1 MCPYNKAR
9 SSGLILVLE
18 SLLPRQDPVYHRT
31 RNRPELE
38 TSWYKE
44 HTPLKEDTEVE
55 EEVEAHEA
63 DIEETTY
70 MTQAALNIC
79 TLVHML
85 KKSEFQPLGR

>member
-1 MCPYNKAR
+1 M
-9 SSGLILVLE
+9 LE

-70 MTQAALNIC
+70 VTQAALNIC

>member
-1 MCPYNKAR
+1 M
-9 SSGLILVLE
+9 LE
-18 SLLPRQDPVYHRT
+18 SLLQRKDPVYYRT
-31 RNRPELE
+31 RNRPELK